1 MKSPGSRAAA
11 LPPPGHA
18 RPSSLHRQRGHNRI
32 LWGAGAVFA
41 AVALVAIVL
50 PSGRGSG
57 APARAAPPEQ
67 PDPNVAV
74 VPAVDSAG
82 FFVALYEGLF
92 TRHGLH
98 VHFIPAVSSETVLGA
113 QEAGRIGIS
122 CGNYVSYVQAQ
133 EQHQADLYLFA
144 EGSVMQAGTQGL
156 YVMPGS
162 KIRDLAD
169 LKGRTIAVNAPRNI
183 LYLLAASALAS
194 NGIPPSQAR
203 FVIPPGGFP
212 AMLAWLK
219 AGRADAA
226 VLPEPFASI
235 AELSMGVV
243 PLVDLNQGATLSF
256 PVQGCAVTRAWA
268 RTHPRTLAAFRA
280 AFEQGQQIADTSR
293 PAVEHAMESLPAP
306 FGLTPVQA
314 AVLALDSYPVGPV
327 DTVRLQRVADVM
339 HQFLGAPVFSMRSM
353 VTGHG

>member
-18 RPSSLHRQRGHNRI
+18 RPSSLYGQRGSTRI
-32 LWGAGAVFA
+32 LWGAGVVFA

-50 PSGRGSG
+50 PSGGGSG

-67 PDPNVAV
+67 PDPTVAV

-92 TRHGLH
+92 ARHGLH

-113 QEAGRIGIS
+113 QQAGRTGIS
-122 CGNYVSYVQAQ
+122 CGNYVSYIQAQ
-133 EQHQADLYLFA
+133 EQHKADLYIFA
-144 EGSVMQAGTQGL
+144 EGSVMEPGTQGL

-162 KIRDLAD
+162 KIRDLAE

-183 LYLLAASALAS
+183 LYLLAASALADD
-194 NGIPPSQAR
+194 GIPPSQVR

-219 AGRADAA
+219 ADRADAA

-235 AELSMGVV
+235 AELSMGVT
-243 PLVDLNQGATLSF
+243 PLIDLDQGATLSF

-268 RTHPRTLAAFRA
+268 RAHPRTLAAFRA
-280 AFEQGQQIADTSR
+280 AFEQGQGIADTSR
-293 PAVEHAMESLPAP
+293 SAAEHAMESLPAP

-339 HQFLGAPVFSMRSM
+339 HQFISAPVFNMQSM
-353 VTGHG
+353 VSSYG

>member
-18 RPSSLHRQRGHNRI
+18 RPSSLYRQRGYPRI
-32 LWGAGAVFA
+32 IWGAAVVLA
-41 AVALVAIVL
+41 AIVLVAIFL
-50 PSGRGSG
+50 PSGGGSA
-57 APARAAPPEQ
+57 APAQAGPAEQ
-67 PDPNVAV
+67 PDPTVAV

-122 CGNYVSYVQAQ
+122 CGNYVSYIQAQ
-133 EQHQADLYLFA
+133 EQHRADLYIFA
-144 EGSVMQAGTQGL
+144 EGSIMQSGAQGL

-162 KIRDLAD
+162 KVHDLAG

-194 NGIPPSQAR
+194 NAIPLSQAH
-203 FVIPPGGFP
+203 FVSPPGGFP

-219 AGRADAA
+219 TGRVDAA

-235 AELSMGVV
+235 AELSMGAT
-243 PLVDLNQGATLSF
+243 PLVDLDQGATSAF

-268 RTHPRTLAAFRA
+268 RAHPRTLAAFRA

-293 PAVEHAMESLPAP
+293 AAVEHAMESLPAP

-314 AVLALDSYPVGPV
+314 AVIALDSYPVGPV

-339 HQFLGAPVFSMRSM
+339 HQFLGAPVFNMQSM
-353 VTGHG
+353 VTSYG

>member
-18 RPSSLHRQRGHNRI
+18 RPSSLYRQRRHSRI
-32 LWGAGAVFA
+32 LGGAAVVLGAV
-41 AVALVAIVL
+41 VLVAIFL
-50 PSGRGSG
+50 PSGRGAG

-67 PDPNVAV
+67 PAPAVAV

-122 CGNYVSYVQAQ
+122 CGNYVSYIQAQ
-133 EQHQADLYLFA
+133 EQHKADLYIFA
-144 EGSVMQAGTQGL
+144 EGSIMQAGTQGL

-162 KIRDLAD
+162 KIRDLAE

-183 LYLLAASALAS
+183 LYLLAASALAGH
-194 NGIPPSQAR
+194 GIPPSQVR

-219 AGRADAA
+219 AGRVNAA
-226 VLPEPFASI
+226 VLPEPFGSI
-235 AELSMGVV
+235 AGLSVGVL
-243 PLVDLNQGATLSF
+243 PLVDLDQGATSSF
-256 PVQGCAVTRAWA
+256 PVQGCAVTRTWA

-280 AFEQGQQIADTSR
+280 AFEQGQEIADTSR

-306 FGLTPVQA
+306 FRLTPVQA

-339 HQFLGAPVFSMRSM
+339 HQFLGAPVFDMQSM
-353 VTGHG
+353 VTSYG